1 MAELQLRLLR
11 RRPLSRRMSAEP
23 IIDAHHHIWR
33 LAKTPWLNGPPV
45 PRIFGDYAG
54 LRRDYLPAEFA
65 ADAAR
70 CGVEKSVY
78 IQINVAP
85 GDEIE
90 EVQWV
95 QSAANAH
102 GYPQGIIGFAD
113 LASPALARTLDAH
126 SASRNFRGIRQQL
139 HWHENPAYRFASRP
153 DLMNDAAWRRG
164 LAAMGE
170 RGLLFE
176 LQVFASQMADA
187 ARLAADFPQI
197 TFILLHAGMLEDA
210 SGEGISAWR
219 AGMRQL
225 AERPNVM
232 VKLSG
237 LGTFSHQCAVAAWQ
251 PIVRQTIDLFGAER
265 CIFGSNFPIESLWT
279 TYDRIIAVMHE
290 CVAHRSAAEQR
301 AIFNDN
307 AQRVYRL

>member
-1 MAELQLRLLR
+1 MTT
-11 RRPLSRRMSAEP
+11 EP

-45 PRIFGDYAG
+45 PRIFGDYQR

-78 IQINVAP
+78 VQINVAP

-95 QSAANAH
+95 QSAADAH
-102 GYPQGIIGFAD
+102 GYPHGVIGFAD
-113 LASPALARTLDAH
+113 LASPGLAGTLDRH
-126 SASRNFRGIRQQL
+126 GASSNFRGIRQQL
-139 HWHENPAYRFASRP
+139 HWHANPAYRFAARP
-153 DLMNDAAWRRG
+153 DLMNDVAWRRG
-164 LAAMGE
+164 LTELGE

-176 LQVFASQMADA
+176 LQVFASQMEDA
-187 ARLAADFPQI
+187 ARLAARFPRI
-197 TFILLHAGMLEDA
+197 TFVLLHAGMLEDTTPQGL
-210 SGEGISAWR
+210 SSWR
-219 AGMRQL
+219 SGMRRL
-225 AERPNVM
+225 AGAPNVM

-237 LGTFSHQCAVAAWQ
+237 LGTFSHQCSVTLWQ
-251 PIVRQTIDLFGAER
+251 PIVRETIELFGAER

-279 TYDRIIAVMHE
+279 TYDRIIAVMRE
-290 CVAHRSAAEQR
+290 CVAHRSTGEQR
-301 AIFNDN
+301 AVFYDN
-307 AQRVYRL
+307 AKRVYRL